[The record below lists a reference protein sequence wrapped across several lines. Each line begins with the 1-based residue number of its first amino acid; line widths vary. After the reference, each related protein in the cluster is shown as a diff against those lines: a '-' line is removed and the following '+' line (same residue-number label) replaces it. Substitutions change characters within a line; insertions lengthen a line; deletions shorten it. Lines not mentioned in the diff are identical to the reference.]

1 MTTRPTAVVLG
12 AGPGLGMSMA
22 HRFAKEGYSVA
33 LVSRTAERHPAYLAG
48 LDNAEAFAGDVRNGI
63 GATLD
68 EVTER
73 FGGIDVAYYGPA
85 AIEPDSFPTDI
96 TEATVDAVEKAMSW
110 VYPAVEVVGKLLPG
124 MLERGSGGFLFAGGL
139 SAVRPMP
146 ALGALAV
153 SSAALR
159 NYART
164 LHEGLAGTGVYAG
177 SLIIGGLVE
186 RGDIHRMVVARREKY
201 GDAGGRTLDPDAIAG
216 VAWKMFSAGDP
227 AESVFDAV

>member
-12 AGPGLGMSMA
+12 IGPGLGMSMA
-22 HRFAKEGYSVA
+22 RRFADEGYQIA
-33 LVSRTAERHPAYLAG
+33 LVSRSAERHPAYLAE
-48 LDNAEAFAGDVRNGI
+48 LDNAEAFVGDVRNGI

-68 EVTER
+68 QIAER
-73 FGGIDVAYYGPA
+73 FGRIDVAYYGPA
-85 AIEPDSFPTDI
+85 AIEPDSMPTDI
-96 TEATVDAVEKAMSW
+96 TDATVDAVEKAMSW
-110 VYPAVEVVGKLLPG
+110 VYPAVEVVGTLLPG
-124 MLERGSGGFLFAGGL
+124 MLERGRGGFLFAGGL

-164 LHEGLAGTGVYAG
+164 LHERLAGTGVYAG

-186 RGDIHRMVVARREKY
+186 RGDIHRMVVSQREKY
-201 GDAGGRTLDPDAIAG
+201 GDAGGHTLNPDAIAG

-227 AESVFDAV
+227 AESVFDAL